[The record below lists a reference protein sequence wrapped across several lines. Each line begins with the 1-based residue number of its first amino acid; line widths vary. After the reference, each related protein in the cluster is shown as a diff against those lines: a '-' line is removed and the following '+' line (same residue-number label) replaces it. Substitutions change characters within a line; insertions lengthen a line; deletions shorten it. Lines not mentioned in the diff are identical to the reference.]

1 VTGELTPQIRPVLIV
16 GTGRCGSTMLSMLL
30 RAHDEVLSLSEFFTL
45 ATDFGT
51 RIQQMHPG
59 DAVTGEA
66 LWSIIGAAHP
76 KQSTMLR
83 HGVAMPEVLYN
94 AGAPGRRFTAR
105 DGVPSILQVTL
116 PHLTGSP
123 DVLFDELRCY
133 VETLRPAP
141 IGQQYQR
148 LFTWLQ
154 TRFGRRLWVER
165 SGGSIRSVPRLR
177 ALFPD
182 ARFVHIVRD
191 GRDCALSMSAHFGF
205 RMALISLS
213 LIGALGY
220 DPYETSDRTGAE
232 DLSDDLFRLLPEHFD
247 AEAFRNYEIAPS
259 VYGHYWSGEIERG
272 LAELDT
278 LDDGD
283 LLTLHY
289 EDFLADP
296 AAEIRRLFAFVLGG
310 EPDEDWV
317 QKAAATIRP
326 GRSAWRTL
334 PAAERDRLERACA
347 PGFAALAQHRERTPT
362 IAEPADRQMQG
373 AAFPA

>member
-1 VTGELTPQIRPVLIV
+1 VTDEPTPQTRPVLIV
-16 GTGRCGSTMLSMLL
+16 GTGRCGSTMLSTLL

-51 RIQQMHPG
+51 RIQQMHPA
-59 DAVTGEA
+59 DAVSGEA
-66 LWSIIGAAHP
+66 FWSIIGAAHP

-83 HGVAMPEVLYN
+83 HGVAMPEILYQP
-94 AGAPGRRFTAR
+94 GAPGRRFTAQ
-105 DGVPSILQVTL
+105 DGVPSILQTTL
-116 PHLTGSP
+116 PHLTETP
-123 DVLFDELRCY
+123 DVLFDEVRSY
-133 VETLRPAP
+133 VETLAPAP

-148 LFTWLQ
+148 LFMWLQ

-191 GRDCALSMSAHFGF
+191 GRDCAVSMSAHFGF
-205 RMALISLS
+205 RMALVSLS

-232 DLSDDLFRLLPEHFD
+232 DLPDDLFQLLPEHFN
-247 AEAFRNYEIAPS
+247 AEVFRNYEIAPS

-272 LAELDT
+272 LTELDT

-289 EDFLADP
+289 EDVLTDP
-296 AAEIRRLFAFVLGG
+296 AAEIRRLFAFILGG
-310 EPDEDWV
+310 EPDEDWI
-317 QKAAATIRP
+317 QKTAATIRP
-326 GRSAWRTL
+326 GRSTWRDL
-334 PAAERDRLERACA
+334 PADERDRLERACE
-347 PGFAALAQHRERTPT
+347 PGFAALAQQRAG
-362 IAEPADRQMQG
+362 IPA
-373 AAFPA
+373 

>member
-1 VTGELTPQIRPVLIV
+1 MTDQLTPQTRPVLIV
-16 GTGRCGSTMLSMLL
+16 GTGRCGSTMLSTLL
-30 RAHDEVLSLSEFFTL
+30 RAHDDVLSISEFFTL

-51 RIQQMHPG
+51 RIQQGHPD
-59 DAVTGEA
+59 DAVSGEA

-83 HGVAMPEVLYN
+83 HGVAMPEVLYQ
-94 AGAPGRRFTAR
+94 AGAPGRRFTAE

-116 PHLTGSP
+116 PHLTESP
-123 DVLFDELRCY
+123 DVLFDELRGY

-141 IGQQYQR
+141 ISQQYQR

-154 TRFGRRLWVER
+154 TRFERRIWVER
-165 SGGSIRSVPRLR
+165 SGGSIRSIPRLR
-177 ALFPD
+177 ELFPH

-191 GRDCALSMSAHFGF
+191 GRDCAVSMSAHLGF
-205 RMALISLS
+205 RMALVSLS

-220 DPYETSDRTGAE
+220 DPYETSERTGAE
-232 DLSDDLFRLLPEHFD
+232 DLPDDLFQLLPEHFN
-247 AEAFRNYEIAPS
+247 AEVFRNYEIAPS
-259 VYGHYWSGEIERG
+259 VYGYYWSGEIERG

-283 LLTLHY
+283 LLTLRY

-296 AAEIRRLFAFVLGG
+296 AAEIRHLFAFVLGE
-310 EPDEDWV
+310 EPDEKWV

-326 GRSAWRTL
+326 GRSIWRTL
-334 PAAERDRLERACA
+334 PADERDRLERACA
-347 PGFAALAQHRERTPT
+347 PGFAALAQHCERTPT
-362 IAEPADRQMQG
+362 VPEPGDAQMQG
-373 AAFPA
+373 VALPA